1 MQQSTIHR
9 DLLDVTLGIDL
20 RKNDTGV
27 TGQRGSSGSSSS
39 SSRRRRSTRTGT
51 CDSTSD
57 TTRDSN

>member
-39 SSRRRRSTRTGT
+39 RRRRRTRTGT